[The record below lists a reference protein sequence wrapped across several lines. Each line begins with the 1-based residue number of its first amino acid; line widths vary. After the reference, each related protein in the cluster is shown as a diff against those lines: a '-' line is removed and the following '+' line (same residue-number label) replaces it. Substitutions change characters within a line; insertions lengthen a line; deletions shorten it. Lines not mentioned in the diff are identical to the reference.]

1 MSRVSHEKE
10 LILGGEPRVN
20 LLPPEVVEQAKDRLL
35 RRKLLLATAGTV
47 VLVLL
52 AIGGAGVYTTSTT
65 MQLAEAQAETAAL
78 LAEQSQYVAVRQ
90 VQAQVDTA
98 HAARAVGGW
107 TEIDWKAYL
116 QGVRA
121 ALPADVG
128 IDAVAVDS
136 TSPLTVYPQPTA
148 PLQNARVAT
157 LTVTLASPGLPTVPQ
172 WLEQLQGLPGMA
184 DVTAGSIAAG
194 ETGGYT
200 VVVTMHINADAF
212 SGRFLDTTGSE

>member
-128 IDAVAVDS
+128 IDAVAV
-136 TSPLTVYPQPTA
+136 
-148 PLQNARVAT
+148 
-157 LTVTLASPGLPTVPQ
+157 GC
-172 WLEQLQGLPGMA
+172 
-184 DVTAGSIAAG
+184 
-194 ETGGYT
+194 GYT
-200 VVVTMHINADAF
+200 VTPAERPRGDSHCHARQPGPSHRAAMVGAAAGSAGD
-212 SGRFLDTTGSE
+212 GRCDCRLHRRGRDRWLHGGGHHAHQRRRLFRPVPRHHRK

>member
-1 MSRVSHEKE
+1 MSRTTPAQE

-20 LLPPEVVEQAKDRLL
+20 LLPPEVAEQAKDRLL
-35 RRKLLLATAGTV
+35 RRRLVLATAGTV

-52 AIGGAGVYTTSTT
+52 GIGGAGLHATNSA
-65 MQLAEAQAETAAL
+65 MRLADAQAETATL
-78 LAEQSQYVAVRQ
+78 LAEQGQYVAVRQ

-128 IDAVAVDS
+128 IDTVTVDS
-136 TSPLTVYPQPTA
+136 TSPLIA
-148 PLQNARVAT
+148 FARVAT
-157 LTVTLASPGLPTVPQ
+157 LDMSLSSPGLPAVPQ

-184 DVTAGSIAAG
+184 DAAAGSITAV
-194 ETGGYT
+194 ENGGYT
-200 VVVTMHINADAF
+200 VLVTMHINADAF
-212 SGRFLDTTGSE
+212 SGRFLDTSGSE

>member
-1 MSRVSHEKE
+1 MSRSSQEQE

-20 LLPPEVVEQAKDRLL
+20 LLPPEVAEQARDRML
-35 RRKLLLATAGTV
+35 RRKLLLAAAATV

-52 AIGGAGVYTTSTT
+52 GIGGAGLHATNSTSR
-65 MQLAEAQAETAAL
+65 LADAQAETAAL
-78 LAEQSQYVAVRQ
+78 LAEQGQYVAVRQ

-107 TEIDWKAYL
+107 ADIDWKAYL

-128 IDAVAVDS
+128 IDAVTVDS
-136 TSPLTVYPQPTA
+136 TSPLTAYAQPTV

-157 LTVTLASPGLPTVPQ
+157 LTVTLTSPGLPAVPQ
-172 WLEQLQGLPGMA
+172 WLEQLQALPGMA
-184 DVTAGSIAAG
+184 DAAAGSITAV
-194 ETGGYT
+194 ENGGYT
-200 VVVTMHINADAF
+200 VLVTMHINADAF

>member
-148 PLQNARVAT
+148 PLQSARVAT

>member
-1 MSRVSHEKE
+1 MSRSSHDLE
-10 LILGGEPRVN
+10 LVLGGEPRVN
-20 LLPPEVVEQAKDRLL
+20 LLPPEVAEQARDRLL
-35 RRKLLLATAGTV
+35 RRKLVLVTAGTV

-52 AIGGAGVYTTSTT
+52 GIGGAGLHATSST
-65 MQLAEAQAETAAL
+65 MRLADAQAETANL
-78 LAEQSQYVAVRQ
+78 LAEQGQYVAVRQ

-128 IDAVAVDS
+128 IDAVTVDS
-136 TSPLTVYPQPTA
+136 TSPLTAYAQPTA

-157 LTVTLASPGLPTVPQ
+157 LTVTLASPGLPEVPQ

-184 DVTAGSIAAG
+184 DAAAGSITAAD
-194 ETGGYT
+194 TGGFT

>member
-1 MSRVSHEKE
+1 MSRAAHEMD

-20 LLPPEVVEQAKDRLL
+20 LMPPEVAEQARDRLL

-47 VLVLL
+47 AVVLL
-52 AIGGAGVYTTSTT
+52 GIGGAGVYANSST
-65 MQLAEAQAETAAL
+65 MQLADAQAETANL

-90 VQAQVDTA
+90 IQAQVDTA

-128 IDAVAVDS
+128 IDAVTVDS
-136 TSPLTVYPQPTA
+136 TSPLTAYTQPTA

-157 LTVTLASPGLPTVPQ
+157 LSVTLASPGLPTVPQ

-184 DVTAGSIAAG
+184 DAAAGSITAV
-194 ETGGYT
+194 ENGGYT
-200 VVVTMHINADAF
+200 VLVTMHINADAF

>member
-1 MSRVSHEKE
+1 MSRASHEKE

-20 LLPPEVVEQAKDRLL
+20 LLPPEVAEQARDRLL

-47 VLVLL
+47 LLVLL
-52 AIGGAGVYTTSTT
+52 GIGGAGLYTTNSTSK
-65 MQLAEAQAETAAL
+65 LADAQAETANL

-107 TEIDWKAYL
+107 ADIDWKAYL

-128 IDAVAVDS
+128 IDAVTVDS

-184 DVTAGSIAAG
+184 DVAAG
-194 ETGGYT
+194 AITTGETPGYT

>member
-1 MSRVSHEKE
+1 MSRASQELD

-20 LLPPEVVEQAKDRLL
+20 LLPPEVAEQARDRLL

-52 AIGGAGVYTTSTT
+52 GIGGAGVYTTSST
-65 MQLAEAQAETAAL
+65 MQLADAQAETANL
-78 LAEQSQYVAVRQ
+78 VAEQGQYVAVRQ

-116 QGVRA
+116 QGVRG

-128 IDAVAVDS
+128 IDAVSVDS
-136 TSPLTVYPQPTA
+136 TSPLTAYAQPTA

-172 WLEQLQGLPGMA
+172 WLEQLQALPGIA
-184 DVTAGSIAAG
+184 DATAGSITAV
-194 ETGGYT
+194 ENGGYT
-200 VVVTMHINADAF
+200 VLVTMNINADAF
-212 SGRFLDTTGSE
+212 SGRFLDTTGGE

>member
-1 MSRVSHEKE
+1 MSRTTPAQE

-20 LLPPEVVEQAKDRLL
+20 LLPPEVAEQAKDRLL
-35 RRKLLLATAGTV
+35 RRRLVLATAGTV

-52 AIGGAGVYTTSTT
+52 GIGGAGLHATNSA
-65 MQLAEAQAETAAL
+65 MRLADAQAETATL
-78 LAEQSQYVAVRQ
+78 LAEQGQYVAVRQ

-128 IDAVAVDS
+128 IDTVSVDS
-136 TSPLTVYPQPTA
+136 TSPLTAFTQPTV

-157 LTVTLASPGLPTVPQ
+157 LDMSLSSPGLPAVPQ
-172 WLEQLQGLPGMA
+172 WLERLQELPGMA
-184 DVTAGSIAAG
+184 DAAAGSITAV
-194 ETGGYT
+194 ENGGYT
-200 VVVTMHINADAF
+200 VLVTMHINADAF
-212 SGRFLDTTGSE
+212 SGRFLDTSGSE

>member
-1 MSRVSHEKE
+1 MSRASQEPE

-20 LLPPEVVEQAKDRLL
+20 LLPPEVAEQARDRLL
-35 RRKLLLATAGTV
+35 RRKLVLATAGTV

-52 AIGGAGVYTTSTT
+52 GIGGAGVYTTSST
-65 MQLAEAQAETAAL
+65 MQLADAQAETANL
-78 LAEQSQYVAVRQ
+78 LAEQGQYVAVRR

-121 ALPADVG
+121 VLPADVG
-128 IDAVAVDS
+128 IDAVSVDS
-136 TSPLTVYPQPTA
+136 TSPLTAFAQPTV
-148 PLQNARVAT
+148 PLQNARVAAM
-157 LTVTLASPGLPTVPQ
+157 TVTLASPGLPTVPQ
-172 WLEQLQGLPGMA
+172 WLEQLQALPGMA
-184 DVTAGSIAAG
+184 DATAGSITAV
-194 ETGGYT
+194 ENGGYT
-200 VVVTMHINADAF
+200 VLVTMNINAEAF